1 MDSSVAVARSLTV
14 NCVEPCTDPG
24 WARLAAGPSA
34 GLFHSPP
41 WLRAIADTY
50 AFALRAWMVADD
62 SGTPDGGVAFCEL
75 NDLGGHRVVCL
86 PFSDC
91 ADPLFTSA
99 AVWHALLQQ
108 LQSAGV
114 PVHLRCLFEDRVQPE
129 DGLSITS
136 RACWHRL
143 AVTGCE
149 EDLWRR
155 IAQPARRSIR
165 RAQRAGVEIRP
176 LHGDAD
182 RAAFH
187 RMHVAL
193 RKRKYRLL
201 AQPPRFLE
209 ALEDRFQ
216 GGQGWQA
223 LAAVHEGR
231 MIAATIYLRWGN
243 VLYYKF
249 NASEADALALRPNH
263 ALVWAGVQLAKR
275 IGCTALDLGPSRS
288 DQPGLVRFKHSFG
301 AEEFLLRFMS
311 WTPPGWRQATPP
323 GPGPLAQIMKVLTS
337 PEVPDEVTAR
347 AGAALYRFL
356 A

>member
-50 AFALRAWMVADD
+50 GFALRAWMVADD

-114 PVHLRCLFEDRVQPE
+114 PVHLRCLFEDRVQPV
-129 DGLSITS
+129 DGLSITNL
-136 RACWHRL
+136 ACWHRL
-143 AVTGCE
+143 SVTGSDDE
-149 EDLWRR
+149 LWRR
-155 IAQPARRSIR
+155 IAPLARRSIR

-249 NASEADALALRPNH
+249 NASEVDALAVRPNH
-263 ALVWAGVQLAKR
+263 ALVWAGIQLAKR
-275 IGCTALDLGPSRS
+275 LGCAALDLGPSRP

-301 AEEFLLRFMS
+301 AEEFLLRFLS
-311 WTPPGWRQATPP
+311 WTPPAGRLATPP
-323 GPGPLAQIMKVLTS
+323 GPGPLTHFVNVLTS
-337 PEVPDEVTAR
+337 PDVPDDVTAR
-347 AGAALYRFL
+347 AGAALYRFF